1 MASTTFPPGVL
12 DRAQRPPPSAI
23 SALILVVFLVGLAAG
38 VAGFALLALGNETW
52 ARALFVGDLVAM
64 LGSVSLGAFAPR
76 SADRIRR

>member
-1 MASTTFPPGVL
+1 MDSTTFPPGVL

-23 SALILVVFLVGLAAG
+23 SALSLAVFLVGLVAG
-38 VAGFALLALGNETW
+38 VAGFALLALGSGAW

-76 SADRIRR
+76 STDKIRR